1 MDIHSAVY
9 ERAINEALKD
19 LSQFP
24 WEDKAAYATWLA
36 QTWYFVKQSTRLLA
50 LAAAQC
56 ELSEVDLHRRFLSH
70 LKEETGHEILAEQDL
85 KFLGYHP
92 SELVEF
98 NVTKAFYQTQYYY
111 LHQFGSYHLMGW
123 ICFLEGIASRF
134 GGVATQRASVHGA
147 QAVRFLKLHGEEDVE
162 HINSA
167 FKVIKLFNQQQST
180 YVLNSFL
187 ESAERYQAMLA
198 TAAKASEYKKAV

>member
-1 MDIHSAVY
+1 MKAHSAIY
-9 ERAINEALKD
+9 NTTINDALKE
-19 LSQFP
+19 LNQFP
-24 WEDKAAYATWLA
+24 WENKAAYAMWLS

-50 LAAAQC
+50 LAAAHC

-85 KFLGYHP
+85 KYLGYKP
-92 SELVEF
+92 TEMVEL

-111 LHQFGSYHLMGW
+111 LYQFGSYHLMGW

-134 GGVATQRASVHGA
+134 AGVATKRASIHGA

-167 FKVIKLFNQQQST
+167 FKVIDQFNPQQSE
-180 YVLNSFL
+180 YILNSFL
-187 ESAERYQAMLA
+187 ESAERYHSMLVM
-198 TAAKASEYKKAV
+198 ASQMSAFKKAV